1 MTPHVVDTLARL
13 KERGCLTEDDDLVFS
28 NTAGDYLCAWGLR
41 RRYYKAVKAAG
52 IRRLVFPELRHTF
65 GTHAVRML
73 DGYAV
78 QSYMGH
84 AHYSTTQRYLHHK
97 PRREDAQKLAD
108 AFSIPAGHRPERAT
122 QDCPG
127 PTTATRS
134 DWPGVLGTERG
145 ACPEG

>member
-1 MTPHVVDTLARL
+1 V
-13 KERGCLTEDDDLVFS
+13 
-28 NTAGDYLCAWGLR
+28 GLR

-52 IRRLVFPELRHTF
+52 VRRLAFHELRHTF
-65 GTHAVRML
+65 GTHAVRKL

-108 AFSIPAGHRPERAT
+108 AFSISPGHRPERAT
-122 QDCPG
+122 QDCAGPKTAPG
-127 PTTATRS
+127 S